1 MTKTEY
7 TNKTNPFV
15 VSCNKIKSQ
24 LQFKIIHLILNLPL
38 NRKIKLHL
46 HIIPKWE
53 NRVEM
58 NFSRFNHYC
67 IKQILY
73 HYFLLVHEKADFQT
87 LFFIFN
93 KSQHVQSIYP
103 SPVILN

>member
-46 HIIPKWE
+46 HIIPK
-53 NRVEM
+53 
-58 NFSRFNHYC
+58 
-67 IKQILY
+67 
-73 HYFLLVHEKADFQT
+73 
-87 LFFIFN
+87 
-93 KSQHVQSIYP
+93 
-103 SPVILN
+103 